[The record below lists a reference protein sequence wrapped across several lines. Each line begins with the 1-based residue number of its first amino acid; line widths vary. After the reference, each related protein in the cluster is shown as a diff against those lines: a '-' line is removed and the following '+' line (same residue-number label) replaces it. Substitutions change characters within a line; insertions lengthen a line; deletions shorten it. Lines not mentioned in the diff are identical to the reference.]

1 MYRLNTGT
9 LKKYSIYSLPTQY
22 PQFVLLETERLSV
35 IFRLL
40 NILESFPKTTDTT
53 WSFSLRNRSRQIWYK
68 NKQGINMDCLYRE
81 CRIGSFSGTQSSQNL
96 NYSLTNQKE
105 QRSPVLEII
114 YGGLGKYLAEMDDLV
129 LFLVNGSHVKNTV
142 SAYRKAFMNLEK
154 IKKAE
159 LSNTNK
165 IIFGECDIS
174 EITSFSLAR
183 EQVPRTEEDVERSE
197 QGHLPPGDHPNHS
210 LERHK

>member
-1 MYRLNTGT
+1 M
-9 LKKYSIYSLPTQY
+9 
-22 PQFVLLETERLSV
+22 V
-35 IFRLL
+35 
-40 NILESFPKTTDTT
+40 
-53 WSFSLRNRSRQIWYK
+53 
-68 NKQGINMDCLYRE
+68 
-81 CRIGSFSGTQSSQNL
+81 
-96 NYSLTNQKE
+96 
-105 QRSPVLEII
+105 
-114 YGGLGKYLAEMDDLV
+114 DLF

-142 SAYRKAFMNLEK
+142 SAYQKAFMNLEK

-183 EQVPRTEEDVERSE
+183 EQVPCTEEDAERFE
-197 QGHLPPGDHPNHS
+197 QGHLPPGAHPNHS

>member
-1 MYRLNTGT
+1 
-9 LKKYSIYSLPTQY
+9 
-22 PQFVLLETERLSV
+22 
-35 IFRLL
+35 
-40 NILESFPKTTDTT
+40 
-53 WSFSLRNRSRQIWYK
+53 
-68 NKQGINMDCLYRE
+68 MDCLYRE

-114 YGGLGKYLAEMDDLV
+114 YGGLGKYLAEMDDFF
-129 LFLVNGSHVKNTV
+129 LFLVNGSRVKNTV
-142 SAYRKAFMNLEK
+142 SAYQRAFRNLEK
-154 IKKAE
+154 KLRKQN
-159 LSNTNK
+159 SVYTNK

-183 EQVPRTEEDVERSE
+183 EQMPRAEEDVERFE